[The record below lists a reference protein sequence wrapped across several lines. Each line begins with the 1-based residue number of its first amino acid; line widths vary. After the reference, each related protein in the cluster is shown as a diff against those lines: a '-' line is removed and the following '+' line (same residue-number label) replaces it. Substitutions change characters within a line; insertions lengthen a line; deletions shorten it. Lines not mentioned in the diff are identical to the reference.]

1 MKINFKQPKYMIPA
15 IAFFPVVFIGYQ
27 VISIFDFEVEKE
39 DKPVQTDG
47 INIEMP
53 KVNIDKELKS
63 KYQNMMD
70 DMGKVKDHV
79 AVQNLDEETTNPSDA
94 TSSLYTEEDL
104 QMLDSL
110 ERVKQQNL
118 EEIKRMNEELSK
130 RGEDKA
136 DIESSQKNAVKS
148 ETEAL
153 AEQLEMLQKVA
164 SGEYKSPEQIKK
176 EEEEKNKEK
185 RY

>member
-1 MKINFKQPKYMIPA
+1 M
-15 IAFFPVVFIGYQ
+15 
-27 VISIFDFEVEKE
+27 EKE

-79 AVQNLDEETTNPSDA
+79 AVQNLDEETTNPSDV
-94 TSSLYTEEDL
+94 TSSVYTEEDL

-130 RGEDKA
+130 EGRIKRTLNLHR
-136 DIESSQKNAVKS
+136 K
-148 ETEAL
+148 
-153 AEQLEMLQKVA
+153 ML
-164 SGEYKSPEQIKK
+164 
-176 EEEEKNKEK
+176 
-185 RY
+185 